1 MKHVHSVCSVCA
13 SLLLATVLA
22 SGAAR
27 AEDSLRPEV
36 GKPMLAAQELL
47 KGHKYKEAMAK
58 IREAEAIANRT
69 PYENFI
75 MDRMR
80 ASAAE
85 GAGDMETATKS
96 FEAVINANKLAPADQ
111 LNMMEALAGT
121 YYRAKDYAHT
131 ITWLQ
136 RYLKEGGAN
145 PQMRTLLIQSQYL
158 NGDYAG
164 AASELTAEFAEDDRA
179 GRASPEVRLQLLANC
194 QLKLKDFSGYA
205 GTLERLV
212 SLYPKKEYWAD
223 LIARLQRKPGF
234 SNRLA
239 LDVLRLQ
246 RATGNLK
253 EAAGYMEYGQL
264 ALLAGLPAEAKRVV
278 AEGFEKGILGKGNDA
293 QRQARLRDLASRQAD
308 EDRNALGRNEKST
321 SQDGNALVNDGNAY
335 VSHGDFKKGIALIE
349 QGIAKGGLK
358 QPEDARLHL
367 GLAYLQADNKTKAV
381 QVFKSVQGHDGSADL
396 ARLWVL
402 HAR

>member
-1 MKHVHSVCSVCA
+1 MKHVHSVCA

-22 SGAAR
+22 SGIAR

-36 GKPMLAAQELL
+36 GKPMLAAQTLL
-47 KGHKYKEAMAK
+47 KEHKYKEALAK
-58 IREAEAIANRT
+58 IREAETIANRT

-96 FEAVINANKLAPADQ
+96 FEAVINANKLAAAEQ

-121 YYRAKDYAHT
+121 YYRAKDYART
-131 ITWLQ
+131 ISWLQ
-136 RYLKEGGAN
+136 RYMKEGGAN

-164 AASELTAEFAEDDRA
+164 AAGELTTEFADDDKANRVPA
-179 GRASPEVRLQLLANC
+179 EVRLQLLANC
-194 QLKLKDFSGYA
+194 QHKLKDIRGYT

-212 SLYPKKEYWAD
+212 AHYPKKEYWSD
-223 LIARLQRKPGF
+223 LITHLQQKPGF

-239 LDVLRLQ
+239 LDVFRLQ

-253 EAAGYMEYGQL
+253 DAASYMEYGQL
-264 ALLAGLPAEAKRVV
+264 ALLAGLPAEAKRIA
-278 AEGFEKGILGKGNDA
+278 AEGFEKGILGKGADA
-293 QRQARLRDLASRQAD
+293 QRHARLRDLAIRQAN
-308 EDRNALGRNEKST
+308 EDRNVLAHNEPKGG
-321 SQDGNALVNDGNAY
+321 QDGNALVNDGNAY
-335 VSHGDFKKGIALIE
+335 VSIGDFKKGITLIE

-358 QPEDARLHL
+358 QPEDAKLHL

-381 QVFKSVQGHDGSADL
+381 QILKSVQGNDGTADL
-396 ARLWVL
+396 ARLWGL
-402 HAR
+402 YIR